1 MRILPFLTAAFV
13 TVGLVTA
20 LDVQLK
26 IGTSKAPRLGY
37 FLSPQQGF
45 WKNAEK
51 INTDFNALVI
61 ANELKGDVD
70 VTIDDRLVP
79 HIYAQHDQDAYF
91 VQGYLHA
98 KFRLWQMDFQ
108 TRVAAGRLSE
118 IAGADKLS
126 IDRFFRRLGMVYGA
140 EQTEAY
146 INENNPVMKATV
158 DAYTAGVNAYL
169 KQLDPAD
176 LPFEYKL
183 MNYAPENWTP
193 KKTYL
198 FLMFMSYDLTG
209 RSATADLQLTNTRDY
224 LGYDL
229 FDKLYTNQQDSLDPI
244 IPKGTAYLKPSIIP
258 IKPATAD
265 LAYLHI
271 NNAQLAANNT
281 NTSEG
286 PEAPN
291 KNNGSNNWAVAGS
304 KTKSGRPILCSDP
317 HLGLNLPSLWYEVQI
332 TTPTHSTYG
341 ASFPGSPAVIIGFN
355 DSVAW
360 GVTNAG
366 RDVLDYYELK
376 FKDSTQNEY
385 WYNGAWKATTKRV
398 EVIKVKDSADVI
410 EDIAMTHWGPTMFD
424 AHYQN
429 SQSKGRTL
437 AVQWTGHNAS
447 TGVETF
453 YKLNRAKNFE
463 DYLGAISLWKCP
475 GQNFVFASKTG
486 DIAIKQQGSFIARW
500 ERQGDFI
507 MPGEDSSYAWQ
518 GIIPTD
524 ENPLIKNPLRGYVSS
539 ANQKSTDATYP
550 YYLGTA
556 ASFPLYRGISVNKR
570 LNTMNQIT
578 PEDMQGLQTDNY
590 NVFAENA
597 RPALM
602 KFIQLDKLSTDAKRM
617 VGIMT
622 NWNLYNNE
630 HEKGITIFKTIWDS
644 VEDAVWGDEL
654 ISAPLP
660 LTKPEAFVLLD
671 QMNKDSNFS
680 VADDIRTKERIETL
694 KEQVNVGVEKATKE
708 LVRLENENKL
718 EWSSFKATRVL
729 HLTKMPALSR
739 LNLPIGGGVN
749 IVNATSENHGPSWR
763 MVVHLTDE
771 IEAYGLYPGGQSG
784 NPGSPYYDSF
794 IDYWAA
800 GKYYRLLFL
809 PKEKL
814 ESNPHT
820 KWHITFKKVSA

>member
-1 MRILPFLTAAFV
+1 MRLLPLLASAIVTIGLT
-13 TVGLVTA
+13 TVLNM
-20 LDVQLK
+20 QLP
-26 IGTSKAPRLGY
+26 IGSTKSPRLGY
-37 FLSPQQGF
+37 FLSPQHGF

-51 INTDFNALVI
+51 VNANFDASIV
-61 ANELKGDVD
+61 ANDLKGNVD
-70 VTIDDRLVP
+70 VYMDDRLVP
-79 HIYAQHDQDAYF
+79 HIYADNDEDAYF

-98 KFRLWQMDFQ
+98 KYRLWQMDFQ

-146 INENNPVMKATV
+146 INEHNPVMKATV
-158 DAYTAGVNAYL
+158 DAYTAGVNAFL
-169 KQLDPAD
+169 KQLSPED

-183 MNYAPENWTP
+183 MNYAPEEWTP

-209 RSATADLQLTNTRDY
+209 RSASADLQLTNTRDY

-229 FDKLYTNQQDSLDPI
+229 FNTLYTNQQDSLDPI
-244 IPKGTAYLKPSIIP
+244 IPKGTLFAQPSITPMQPIGADIAYLKKQDSS
-258 IKPATAD
+258 T
-265 LAYLHI
+265 
-271 NNAQLAANNT
+271 NASAVNNT
-281 NTSEG
+281 
-286 PEAPN
+286 PEAPD
-291 KNNGSNNWAVAGS
+291 KNNGSNNWAVSGS

-355 DSVAW
+355 DSLAW

-376 FKDSTQNEY
+376 FKDSTQKEY
-385 WYNGAWKATTKRV
+385 WFNGNWQPTTNRQ

-410 EDIAMTHWGPTMFD
+410 ENIAMTHWGPAMFD

-429 SQSKGRTL
+429 PQSKGRNL
-437 AVQWTGHNAS
+437 AVKWTGLNAS

-453 YKLNRAKNFE
+453 YKLNRAKNFD
-463 DYLGAISLWKCP
+463 DYLSAISLWKCP

-486 DIAIKQQGSFIARW
+486 DIAIKQQGSFVARW
-500 ERQGDFI
+500 DRQGDFI
-507 MPGEDSSYAWQ
+507 MPGQDSSYDWQ
-518 GIIPTD
+518 GIIPND
-524 ENPLIKNPLRGYVSS
+524 ENPMIKNPERGFVSS
-539 ANQKSTDATYP
+539 ANQKSVDPTYP

-556 ASFPLYRGISVNKR
+556 SSFPLYRGISVNKR
-570 LNTMNQIT
+570 LGNMNQIT
-578 PEDMQGLQTDNY
+578 AKDMQLLQTDNY
-590 NVFAENA
+590 NVFAEAA

-602 KFIQLDKLSTDAKRM
+602 KFIDPTLLSADASRM
-617 VGIMT
+617 VSLMT
-622 NWNLYNNE
+622 SWNLYNNE
-630 HEKGITIFKTIWDS
+630 NEKGITVFKIIWDS
-644 VEDAVWGDEL
+644 VETSVWGDEL
-654 ISAPLP
+654 AGSPIP
-660 LTKPEAFVLLD
+660 LTSPESYVLLD
-671 QMNKDSNFS
+671 QMNKDSNWS
-680 VADDIRTKERIETL
+680 VADDITTKNKIETL
-694 KEQVNVGVEKATKE
+694 KEQVNLGVEKATKILLE
-708 LVRLENENKL
+708 LEKENKL
-718 EWSSFKATRVL
+718 SWSTFKATRVS
-729 HLTKMPALSR
+729 HLTKIPALSR
-739 LNLPIGGGVN
+739 LNLPIGGGEN
-749 IVNATSENHGPSWR
+749 IINATTEAHGPSWR

-784 NPGSPYYDSF
+784 NPGSPYYDTF
-794 IDYWAA
+794 VNYWAA

-814 ESNPHT
+814 VANERT
-820 KWHITFKKVSA
+820 KWHIQFKTI

>member
-1 MRILPFLTAAFV
+1 MRILPFLVSATVTA
-13 TVGLVTA
+13 GLVFT
-20 LDVQLK
+20 LNIQLK
-26 IGTSKAPRLGY
+26 LGATKAPRLGY
-37 FLSPQQGF
+37 FLSPQHGF
-45 WKNAEK
+45 WKNAEGVNK
-51 INTDFNALVI
+51 NFDASIL
-61 ANELKGDVD
+61 ANDLKGDVD
-70 VTIDDRLVP
+70 VYMDDRLVP
-79 HIYAQHDQDAYF
+79 HIYADHDEDAYY

-98 KFRLWQMDFQ
+98 KYRLWQMDFQ

-118 IAGADKLS
+118 VAGADKLS

-169 KQLDPAD
+169 KQLAPED

-183 MNYAPENWTP
+183 MNFEPENWTP

-209 RSATADLQLTNTRDY
+209 RSASADLQLTNTRDY

-244 IPKGTAYLKPSIIP
+244 IPIGTAYADPSIVP
-258 IKPATAD
+258 VKPVQSD
-265 LAYLHI
+265 MAYLKKTPNVDI
-271 NNAQLAANNT
+271 AKVVE
-281 NTSEG
+281 S
-286 PEAPN
+286 PEAPDP
-291 KNNGSNNWAVAGS
+291 NNGSNNWAVSGS
-304 KTKSGRPILCSDP
+304 MTKSGRPIVCSDP

-355 DSVAW
+355 DSLAW

-376 FKDSTQNEY
+376 FKDTTQNEY
-385 WYNGAWKATTKRV
+385 WYNGAWKSVTKRV

-410 EDIAMTHWGPTMFD
+410 ENIAMSHWGPVMFD
-424 AHYQN
+424 AYYQN
-429 SQSKGRTL
+429 PQSKGKNL
-437 AVQWTGHNAS
+437 AVKWTAHEAS

-453 YKLNRAKNFE
+453 YQLNRAKNID
-463 DYLGAISLWKCP
+463 DYSKAIKLWKCP
-475 GQNFVFASKTG
+475 GQNFVVATKSG
-486 DIAIKQQGSFIARW
+486 DIAIKQQGDFVARW

-507 MPGEDSSYAWQ
+507 MPGEDSSYDWQ
-518 GIIPTD
+518 GIIPFE
-524 ENPLIKNPLRGYVSS
+524 ENPMILNPTRGFVSS
-539 ANQKSTDATYP
+539 ANQKSTDASYP

-556 ASFPLYRGISVNKR
+556 SSFPLYRGISVNQQLSKMSQV
-570 LNTMNQIT
+570 TAQ
-578 PEDMQGLQTDNY
+578 DMQALQTNNF
-590 NVFAENA
+590 NVFAEQA

-602 KFIQLDKLSTDAKRM
+602 KFVEMNRLSKDAQRM
-617 VGIMT
+617 VQAMGQ
-622 NWNLYNNE
+622 WNLYNNPS
-630 HEKGITIFKTIWDS
+630 EKGITIFKLIWDS
-644 VEDAVWGDEL
+644 VENAVWADEL
-654 ISAPLP
+654 AGSVIP
-660 LTKPEAFVLLD
+660 LTKPEAFVLLE
-671 QMNKDSNFS
+671 QMNRDSNFS
-680 VADDIRTKERIETL
+680 VADDIRTKGKVETL
-694 KEQVNVGVEKATKE
+694 KDQVLAGIEKATLKCLE
-708 LVRLENENKL
+708 LEKENKL
-718 EWSSFKATRVL
+718 SWEAFKATRVL
-729 HLTKMPALSR
+729 HLTKIPALSR

-749 IVNATSENHGPSWR
+749 IINATGENHGPSWR

-794 IDYWAA
+794 VDYWAA

-809 PKEKL
+809 SKEKL
-814 ESNPHT
+814 KQHERT
-820 KWHITFKKVSA
+820 KWHIQFKKAVA